1 MVASN
6 SPTALK
12 RWIAFELR
20 RLREASGRTRQE
32 AADRLG
38 RALAQIGHL
47 ETGRNLPSAGD
58 VEVLLTWYGHP
69 ERIAFFRDLLRRARK
84 GRDWWIGFGDA
95 VPQYF
100 ALFLGL
106 EASAVQVQSYDGLV
120 LPGIVQTPAYARA
133 IIRAGERS
141 QPDHEMQRRIDL
153 RMARQQLIDRDDDPV
168 QVWAVLDESVLRRQ
182 IGGTEVMREQLERLV
197 QLAERPNVDLQVLPF
212 TAGAHA
218 GAEGAFTLLTFPPE
232 LDSDPGVVYVET
244 RVRGIYYEDPAEIL
258 LYRQAL
264 TRLQVQALTPD
275 ESPAMIARLA
285 KELLR

>member
-20 RLREASGRTRQE
+20 RLREKSGRTRQD
-32 AADRLG
+32 AANRLG
-38 RALAQIGHL
+38 RAVAQIGHL

-69 ERIAFFRDLLRRARK
+69 ERIEFFRDLLKRAKK
-84 GRDWWIGFGDA
+84 GRDWWIGFVDA
-95 VPQYF
+95 VPDYF

-106 EASAVQVQSYDGLV
+106 EASAIQVQSYDALV
-120 LPGIVQTPAYARA
+120 IPGILQTPAYAAA
-133 IIRAGERS
+133 IIRAGEP
-141 QPDHEMQRRIDL
+141 QPDREVARRIEL
-153 RMARQQLIDRDDDPV
+153 RMARQQLVERADDPV
-168 QVWAVLDESVLRRQ
+168 RVWSVLDEAVLHRQ
-182 IGGTEVMREQLERLV
+182 VGGADVMREQLERLV
-197 QLAERPNVDLQVLPF
+197 KLAERPNVDIQVLPF

-218 GAEGAFTLLTFPPE
+218 GTEGAFTLLTFPPE
-232 LDSDPGVVYVET
+232 LDSDPGAVYVET

-264 TRLQVQALTPD
+264 TRLQVQALTP
-275 ESPAMIARLA
+275 EVSPAMVMQIAEEFR
-285 KELLR
+285 

>member
-1 MVASN
+1 VVASN
-6 SPTALK
+6 SPTALR

-20 RLREASGRTRQE
+20 RLRESSGRTRQE

-69 ERIAFFRDLLRRARK
+69 DRIEFFRDLLKRAKK
-84 GRDWWIGFGDA
+84 GRDWWIGFADA
-95 VPQYF
+95 VPDYF

-106 EASAVQVQSYDGLV
+106 ESAAVQVQSYDALV
-120 LPGIVQTPAYARA
+120 VPGILQTPAYAKA
-133 IIRAGERS
+133 IIQAGGRA
-141 QPDHEMQRRIDL
+141 QPDHEVHRRIEL
-153 RMARQQLIDRDDDPV
+153 RMARQQLVERDGDPV
-168 QVWAVLDESVLRRQ
+168 QVWSVLDEAALRRQ
-182 IGGTEVMREQLERLV
+182 VGGPAVMREQLEQLV
-197 QLAERPNVDLQVLPF
+197 KLAERPNVDIQVLPLD
-212 TAGAHA
+212 AGAHA

-264 TRLQVQALTPD
+264 TRLQVQALTPE
-275 ESPAMIARLA
+275 ESPTMVMQIAEEFR
-285 KELLR
+285 